1 MEKKG
6 NTLNINSVIDAIEQT
21 SGIPREKVYEALE
34 AAMVAAYRKNCDV
47 GKDVQDVYVDIDRET
62 GDIKIFL
69 ILEVVETVEDP
80 KTQISVEDAKAV
92 DPAYEIGDQY
102 ANIITP
108 DDFGFL
114 AVQNAKNVIAQRIKE
129 AEREVVYERFHNRIG
144 EIVTGRVRKVTP
156 KTIFIALDKAEAFL
170 PRREQVPGEVY
181 REDDRIQVY
190 IMDVR
195 KGNKDAQIFVSRTHT
210 ALVARLFAQEVPE
223 IEDGTVEI
231 RGIAREAGNRT
242 KIAVCSKDP
251 DVDAVGACVGSR
263 GMRVQRIVNSL
274 GSEKV
279 DIVEWSDDP
288 IELIRNLLS
297 PANVMVV
304 EYNEET
310 KDAVVIV
317 PDDQLS
323 LAIGRGGQNVRL
335 AAKVFGH
342 KVDIKGYSQVKKEQE
357 EAELARQAQAE
368 AQADAQAEAQAEAQ
382 LAEEAEAKLET
393 EAEIEVA
400 EKAAQDEIK
409 KEEIAEVDQAIAQE
423 EAEEADQEA
432 IEEIIEEEETR

>member
-1 MEKKG
+1 MSKKG
-6 NTLNINSVIDAIEQT
+6 KPTGNINDVVIAIEE
-21 SGIPREKVYEALE
+21 SKGIPRDRVYDALE
-34 AAMVAAYRKNCDV
+34 KAMVAAYRKNCEP
-47 GKDVQDVYVDIDRET
+47 GKDVENVYVQIDRET
-62 GDIKIFL
+62 GAINIYL
-69 ILEVVETVEDP
+69 LLEIVDQVEDE
-80 KTQISVEDAKAV
+80 KTEISLKEAQAV
-92 DPAYEIGDQY
+92 DPEYEIGDQY
-102 ANIITP
+102 VSMVTP

-114 AVQNAKNVIAQRIKE
+114 AVQNAKNIIAQRIRE
-129 AEREVVYERFHNRIG
+129 AEREVVYERFKDRIG
-144 EIVTGRVRKVTP
+144 EIVTGRVRRVTA

-181 REDDRIQVY
+181 EEDDKIQVY

-195 KGNKDAQIFVSRTHT
+195 EGKKGAQIFVSRTHP

-231 RGIAREAGNRT
+231 KGIAREAGNRT
-242 KIAVCSKDP
+242 KVAVFSKDP
-251 DVDAVGACVGSR
+251 DVDAVGACVGNR
-263 GMRVQRIVNSL
+263 GMRVQRIVNAL

-335 AAKVFGH
+335 AAKVFGN
-342 KVDIKGYSQVKKEQE
+342 KVDIKGYSQVMKEQE
-357 EAELARQAQAE
+357 EAEMLAADNSEEEIERSASTEAAE
-368 AQADAQAEAQAEAQ
+368 AAEEMAAELVEDFSEEGLAEDNMEEELDIEEAADEH
-382 LAEEAEAKLET
+382 LSEEAEKADET
-393 EAEIEVA
+393 G
-400 EKAAQDEIK
+400 
-409 KEEIAEVDQAIAQE
+409 QE
-423 EAEEADQEA
+423 EGQEDQDSDEA
-432 IEEIIEEEETR
+432 